1 MLERFDLKSGLRG
14 GTPYLYELECL
25 RGLAIVMVF
34 AFHAYGISLGGD
46 IREHSIIASFVV
58 SGNSG
63 VTLFFVLSGFLL
75 SLPWL
80 NFLQGNTD
88 SAPNTFNFYRSR
100 FLRIIPLYYLAVLV
114 SVLATGKVTAGASA
128 AMFSFIGFDIFPY
141 SVVWWTLATE
151 VQFYLLLPILF
162 MAWSHSKL
170 TRAVLL
176 LVFCVWAYSY
186 VTLVLLN
193 GLPAKSMTY
202 FYTKSLFGRFPAFL
216 IGILAAVLFL
226 NLKRRAGV
234 GSPKKSLRFISM
246 VMSICFIFVLGVVLQ
261 KSAIMGDAEAEKFWH
276 IRHAY
281 EALLWA
287 ALMLTLILGKPIGSI
302 LLTNR
307 AMAITGKI
315 SYSLYLIHV
324 PILFYIIYPAKT
336 SLGAQAYA
344 SSPYLY
350 GYALLSLLASL
361 VLAACT
367 YKLIEVPF
375 LNLKHKLPVY
385 QRGS

>member
-1 MLERFDLKSGLRG
+1 MLERLDLKSGLRG
-14 GTPYLYELECL
+14 STPYLYELECL
-25 RGLAIVMVF
+25 RGVAILMVF
-34 AFHAYGISLGGD
+34 AFHAYGISLGTEM
-46 IREHSIIASFVV
+46 REHSILMSYIV

-80 NFLQGNTD
+80 NFLQGNTA
-88 SAPNTFNFYRSR
+88 SVPNILNFYRSR
-100 FLRIIPLYYLAVLV
+100 FLRIIPLYYLAILV
-114 SVLATGKVTAGASA
+114 SVLATGKVAVGASA
-128 AMFSFIGFDIFPY
+128 AVFSFIGFDIFPY

-151 VQFYLLLPILF
+151 VQFYLLLPVLF
-162 MAWSHSKL
+162 MAWSHSRL

-176 LVFCVWAYSY
+176 LAFCVWAYSY
-186 VTLVLLN
+186 ITLVLFN
-193 GLPAKSMTY
+193 GLPPESMKY

-216 IGILAAVLFL
+216 IGILAAALY
-226 NLKRRAGV
+226 LKLKSQAGLD
-234 GSPKKSLRFISM
+234 KHKNSLKYVSL
-246 VMSICFIFVLGVVLQ
+246 VMSIGFIFVLGVVLQ

-276 IRHAY
+276 IRHVY

-302 LLTNR
+302 VLTNR

-315 SYSLYLIHV
+315 SYSLYLVHV
-324 PILFYIIYPAKT
+324 PILFYVIYPVKN
-336 SLGAQAYA
+336 SLGVSEYSA
-344 SSPYLY
+344 SPYLY
-350 GYALLSLLASL
+350 VYALLSLFASL
-361 VLAACT
+361 VLAICT
-367 YKLIEVPF
+367 YKLIELPF

>member
-14 GTPYLYELECL
+14 STPYLYELECL
-25 RGLAIVMVF
+25 RGLAILMVF
-34 AFHAYGISLGGD
+34 AFHAYGVSLGAD
-46 IREHSIIASFVV
+46 MRQHSIMASFMV

-80 NFLQGNTD
+80 NFLLGNTA
-88 SAPNTFNFYRSR
+88 SPPNNFNFYSAR

-114 SVLATGKVTAGASA
+114 SVLATGKVVEGANA
-128 AMFSFIGFDIFPY
+128 AIFSFIGFDIFPY

-151 VQFYLLLPILF
+151 VQFYLLLPVLF
-162 MAWSHSKL
+162 MAWSHSNF

-186 VTLVLLN
+186 ITLVILN
-193 GLPAKSMTY
+193 GLPATSMTY

-216 IGILAAVLFL
+216 IGILAAVLYL
-226 NLKRRAGV
+226 TLKRHTGFDRH
-234 GSPKKSLRFISM
+234 KNSLRVVSM
-246 VMSICFIFVLGVVLQ
+246 VMSIGFIFLLGVVLQ
-261 KSAIMGDAEAEKFWH
+261 KSAIMGDAKAEKFWH
-276 IRHAY
+276 IRHVY

-287 ALMLTLILGKPIGSI
+287 AIMLTLILGKPVGGF

-315 SYSLYLIHV
+315 SYSLYLVHV
-324 PILFYIIYPAKT
+324 PILFYIIYPAKN
-336 SLGAQAYA
+336 SLGVAEY
-344 SSPYLY
+344 STSPYLY
-350 GYALLSLLASL
+350 VYALLSLFASV
-361 VLAACT
+361 VLATCT
-367 YKLIEVPF
+367 YKLIELPF

-385 QRGS
+385 LRGS